1 MPNRLSDLLEKSPF
15 NSRMWAVENHHY
27 LCFAT
32 ATENSIMEQNVTI
45 ALTHRLARLADV
57 PLLAQM
63 NHQLIRDEGHEN
75 PMTLP
80 ELGARMKRWLQSE
93 CRGVLFEHERNVV
106 AYALYRSD

>member
-1 MPNRLSDLLEKSPF
+1 
-15 NSRMWAVENHHY
+15 
-27 LCFAT
+27 
-32 ATENSIMEQNVTI
+32 MEQNVTI

-80 ELGARMKRWLQSE
+80 ELAIRHVLGDAR
-93 CRGVLFEHERNVV
+93 VV
-106 AYALYRSD
+106 SAIVGFADPMQVDEAVELVG

>member
-1 MPNRLSDLLEKSPF
+1 
-15 NSRMWAVENHHY
+15 
-27 LCFAT
+27 
-32 ATENSIMEQNVTI
+32 MEQNVTI

-75 PMTLP
+75 PMTSP
-80 ELGARMKRWLQSE
+80 ELAARMKRWLQSE

-106 AYALYRSD
+106 AYALYRSDPGWIYLRQFFVHRNHRRQGIGRAAMEILL